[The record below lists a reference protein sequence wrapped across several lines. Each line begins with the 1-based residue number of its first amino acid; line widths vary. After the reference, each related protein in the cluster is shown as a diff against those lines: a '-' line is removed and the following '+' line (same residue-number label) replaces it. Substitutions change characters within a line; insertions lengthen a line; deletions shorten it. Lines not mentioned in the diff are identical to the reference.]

1 MSTLYHEMKRRYS
14 ERKNIRHTWFQE
26 HYSGDPNDLA
36 SVIEAVPDHCTTES
50 WKQIIDLFL
59 SPKFRARS
67 NQNKKNRGEMQY
79 LSTQG
84 SRSMAASRNEH
95 DVPEDYVI
103 DTWKKGHLKKGT
115 EDTWISETC
124 KELHE
129 KMLEEVASM
138 TDTEDDS
145 SDGSASK
152 YKQLKAMNKVLGSRS
167 DYLRGLGYKLKGN
180 STSSSSTQSRAQ
192 SQVPTSSITPE
203 DMGVFAEFMLKMRD
217 KIDQSGTSS
226 DPSLHDPRFN
236 NFLEKFLPSQPQGS
250 ASSSAP
256 PPTSMPQQQQQQQP
270 RSPQQPQFFQQQ
282 QQHSP
287 NMSGGSSQS
296 PQLHYMFGLPSQSPP
311 IFFSKPPG
319 GSQTQPMVGNIGGSS
334 QQPYPV
340 YGQFG
345 SLLQQQPVYGQ
356 MGGSPQQPM
365 YGGFFSAQS
374 QQQQQQPILVRPHP
388 RQYVEILPT
397 PQTGQPYYPAPPAQS
412 RENIDGS
419 RLSSNADE
427 FLEFTDL
434 NNDS

>member
-1 MSTLYHEMKRRYS
+1 MFFNNFLPTNACCCYCIS
-14 ERKNIRHTWFQE
+14 NIL
-26 HYSGDPNDLA
+26 SG
-36 SVIEAVPDHCTTES
+36 
-50 WKQIIDLFL
+50 Q
-59 SPKFRARS
+59 
-67 NQNKKNRGEMQY
+67 
-79 LSTQG
+79 
-84 SRSMAASRNEH
+84 
-95 DVPEDYVI
+95 
-103 DTWKKGHLKKGT
+103 
-115 EDTWISETC
+115 
-124 KELHE
+124 E
-129 KMLEEVASM
+129 KMLEEAASM

-145 SDGSASK
+145 SDASASK

-167 DYLRGLGYKLKGN
+167 DYIRGLGYKLKGS
-180 STSSSSTQSRAQ
+180 STSSSSTQSQAQ

-226 DPSLHDPRFN
+226 DASLHDPRFN
-236 NFLEKFLPSQPQGS
+236 NFLQKFLPSQPQGS

-256 PPTSMPQQQQQQQP
+256 PPTSMPQQQQQQQQQP

-287 NMSGGSSQS
+287 NMSAGSSQS

-311 IFFSKPPG
+311 IFFSEAAG

-388 RQYVEILPT
+388 RPYVEIFPT

-419 RLSSNADE
+419 RLSANADE